1 MYTQMQ
7 HSTRTFEN
15 TLQTGFPLNWIIK
28 ILDFF
33 SSMTPEILIIII
45 IIIRNLYSAI
55 MPLSGYRDLFYW
67 STMTVHG
74 ILICKHGIV
83 VIQN

>member
-1 MYTQMQ
+1 
-7 HSTRTFEN
+7 
-15 TLQTGFPLNWIIK
+15 
-28 ILDFF
+28 
-33 SSMTPEILIIII
+33 
-45 IIIRNLYSAI
+45 

-83 VIQN
+83 VIQNWVLRLIT